1 MNSTPLDI
9 PQFVVIRDQIHNTY
23 KHPVVHYVFQDEEF
37 PDVQKDKLI
46 VVDLDESATQ
56 LTHVDSYSPHF
67 QVTDCLLEQSQVNEQ
82 FEEDT
87 GPLNLTIE
95 GVSAPKVNEAI
106 ESLQPIRNMDG
117 LKETIFN
124 FKNRNEMVKKVF
136 QNNKHDGA

>member
-46 VVDLDESATQ
+46 VVDLDASATQ
-56 LTHVDSYSPHF
+56 LTNVDSYSPHF

-87 GPLNLTIE
+87 SPLNLTIE
-95 GVSAPKVNEAI
+95 GVSAPKA
-106 ESLQPIRNMDG
+106 
-117 LKETIFN
+117 
-124 FKNRNEMVKKVF
+124 
-136 QNNKHDGA
+136 